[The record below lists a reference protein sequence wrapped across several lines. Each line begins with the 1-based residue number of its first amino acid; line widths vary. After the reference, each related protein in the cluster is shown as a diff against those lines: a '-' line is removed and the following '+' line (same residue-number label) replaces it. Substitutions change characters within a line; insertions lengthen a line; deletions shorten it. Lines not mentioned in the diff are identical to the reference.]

1 MKLVGWARVASLG
14 LLLIATACD
23 ATGPAV
29 TDPVEEDDQ
38 EVFCLS
44 SRAGMSYIIPLDAIP
59 ALTDPVLVPSDD
71 VGASYLEDDD
81 RVIAL
86 LLDGEPLAFPI
97 KLLQWHEI
105 VNLNRGSTR
114 LSISY
119 CPLTGTGLV
128 FDRSAVGGA
137 EFGVSGLLYRNNLVL
152 YDRADEPSFFAQM
165 SRRA

>member
-1 MKLVGWARVASLG
+1 
-14 LLLIATACD
+14 
-23 ATGPAV
+23 
-29 TDPVEEDDQ
+29 
-38 EVFCLS
+38 
-44 SRAGMSYIIPLDAIP
+44 MSYIIAPDAIP
-59 ALTDPVLVPSDD
+59 ALADPAFVASDHVD
-71 VGASYLEDDD
+71 ASYLEDHD

-86 LLDGEPLAFPI
+86 LLDGEALAFPI
-97 KLLQWHEI
+97 KVLRWHEI

-152 YDRADEPSFFAQM
+152 YDRAAEPSFFAQM
-165 SRRA
+165 SRRAECGPLARSRVSLPMVASW